1 MSHTPA
7 TRAELITLV
16 RQWHQDSTPWIPSGH
31 GTRLDWGPALDP
43 DHAVLSCQ
51 HLNQVIDHAVDDL
64 TITVEAGLPLV
75 DLQRLLAAQGQWL
88 PVDWPRGGE
97 PTTTDRSDDESQSQ
111 AGTIG
116 GLVARGLS
124 GGLRQRHLGIR
135 DQIIGIGLLRSDGT
149 AAKAGGRVV
158 KNVAGYDL
166 MRLLCGSWG
175 SLALITE
182 VTLRVQPIRPAHA
195 GLLVTG
201 ELADLERFRTALLLS
216 TLTPERCDWQCP
228 ADGQWALRLVLSS
241 VSDQAVQDQL
251 NRLQSLAA
259 EHDLQAES
267 KPCRTPLEVAMA
279 CHKPAQVLRLV
290 LPAASM
296 HQLISS
302 EAMASLKGWSWELAA
317 GAGCGDGW
325 CSSAAPAFQIEALRR
340 QVESLGGQLMVL
352 VQTRDQPLVAWR
364 DTPARPVIEAVKR
377 QFDPLQQLSR
387 GRLPGVDQSQTRA

>member
-1 MSHTPA
+1 MTHTPA

-16 RQWHQDSTPWIPSGH
+16 RQWHQDSTPWIPSGQ

-43 DHAVLSCQ
+43 GHAVLSCRS
-51 HLNQVIDHAVDDL
+51 LNQVIDHAVDDL
-64 TITVEAGLPLV
+64 TITVEAGLPLE
-75 DLQRLLAAQGQWL
+75 DLQRLLAEQHQWL

-97 PTTTDRSDDESQSQ
+97 PTTTDSSASR

-175 SLALITE
+175 SLALITDI
-182 VTLRVQPIRPAHA
+182 TLRVQPIRPAHA
-195 GLLVTG
+195 ALLLSG
-201 ELADLERFRTALLLS
+201 DLSHLESFRAALLLS
-216 TLTPERCDWQCP
+216 TLTPERCDWSNP
-228 ADGQWALRLVLSS
+228 GDGAWALRLVLSS
-241 VSDQAVQDQL
+241 VSDQAVRDQL

-259 EHDLQAES
+259 GHDLQTES
-267 KPCRTPLEVAMA
+267 SPCSTPLEVAMD
-279 CHKPAQVLRLV
+279 CQKPAQLLRLV

-296 HQLISS
+296 HQLIAS
-302 EAMASLKGWSWELAA
+302 EAMSSLKGWSWELAA

-325 CSSAAPAFQIEALRR
+325 CSSAAPTFQIEALRR

-387 GRLPGVDQSQTRA
+387 GRLPGVDQHQTRA

>member
-1 MSHTPA
+1 MTHTPA

-16 RQWHQDSTPWIPSGH
+16 RQWHQDSTPWIPSGQ

-43 DHAVLSCQ
+43 GHAVLSCRS
-51 HLNQVIDHAVDDL
+51 LNQVIDHAVDDL
-64 TITVEAGLPLV
+64 TITVEAGLPLE
-75 DLQRLLAAQGQWL
+75 DLQRLLAAQHQWL

-97 PTTTDRSDDESQSQ
+97 PTTTDGSASR

-175 SLALITE
+175 SLALITDI
-182 VTLRVQPIRPAHA
+182 TLRVQPIRPAHA
-195 GLLVTG
+195 ALLLSG
-201 ELADLERFRTALLLS
+201 DLSHLESFRAALLLS
-216 TLTPERCDWQCP
+216 TLTPERCDWSNP
-228 ADGQWALRLVLSS
+228 GDGAWALRLVLSS
-241 VSDQAVQDQL
+241 VSDQAVRDQL

-267 KPCRTPLEVAMA
+267 RPCSTPLEVAMA
-279 CHKPAQVLRLV
+279 CQKPAQLLRLV

-325 CSSAAPAFQIEALRR
+325 CSSAAPTFQIEALRR

-387 GRLPGVDQSQTRA
+387 GRLPGVDQHQTRA

>member
-51 HLNQVIDHAVDDL
+51 QLNQVIDHAVDDL

-75 DLQRLLAAQGQWL
+75 DLQRLLAAQDQWL

-97 PTTTDRSDDESQSQ
+97 PMTTDRLDNGS
-111 AGTIG
+111 AGSIG
-116 GLVARGLS
+116 GLIARGIS

-228 ADGQWALRLVLSS
+228 GDGSWALRLVLSS
-241 VSDQAVQDQL
+241 VSDQAVLDQL
-251 NRLQSLAA
+251 TRIQALAA
-259 EHDLQAES
+259 EHGLHAEAMLCS
-267 KPCRTPLEVAMA
+267 SPLDVAMS
-279 CHKPAQVLRLV
+279 CQEPAQLLRLV
-290 LPAASM
+290 LPAASL
-296 HQLISS
+296 HQLIAS
-302 EAMASLKGWSWELAA
+302 EAMASLKGWAWELAA

-340 QVESLGGQLMVL
+340 QVASLGGQLMVL
-352 VQTRDQPLVAWR
+352 VQPGDQQVSAWT

-377 QFDPLQQLSR
+377 QFDPRQQLSR
-387 GRLPGVDQSQTRA
+387 GRLPGVDQHQARA

>member
-7 TRAELITLV
+7 NRAELITLV

-75 DLQRLLAAQGQWL
+75 DLQRLLAAQDQWL

-97 PTTTDRSDDESQSQ
+97 LMTTDRLDNGS
-111 AGTIG
+111 AGSIG
-116 GLVARGLS
+116 GLIARGLS
-124 GGLRQRHLGIR
+124 GGLHQRHLGIR

-175 SLALITE
+175 SLAIITE

-201 ELADLERFRTALLLS
+201 EMADLERFRAALLLS

-228 ADGQWALRLVLSS
+228 GDGSWALQLMLSS

-251 NRLQSLAA
+251 NRIQSIAA
-259 EHDLQAES
+259 EHGLQAEP
-267 KPCRTPLEVAMA
+267 KPCSSPLDVAMQ
-279 CHKPAQVLRLV
+279 CHKPAQILRLV
-290 LPAASM
+290 LPAASL
-296 HQLISS
+296 HHLIAG
-302 EAMASLKGWSWELAA
+302 EAMASLKDWCWELAA

-340 QVESLGGQLMVL
+340 RVASLGGQLMVL
-352 VQTRDQPLVAWR
+352 VQPGNQQVSAWT

>member
-51 HLNQVIDHAVDDL
+51 QLNQVIDHAVDDL

-75 DLQRLLAAQGQWL
+75 DLQRLLAAQDQWL

-97 PTTTDRSDDESQSQ
+97 PMTTDRFDNGS
-111 AGTIG
+111 AGSIG
-116 GLVARGLS
+116 GLIARGIS

-158 KNVAGYDL
+158 KNVAGYDP

-182 VTLRVQPIRPAHA
+182 VTLRVQPIRPADA
-195 GLLVTG
+195 GLLVSG
-201 ELADLERFRTALLLS
+201 ELANLEGFRAALLLS

-228 ADGQWALRLVLSS
+228 GDGSWALRLVLSS
-241 VSDQAVQDQL
+241 VSDQAVLDQL
-251 NRLQSLAA
+251 TRIQALAT
-259 EHDLQAES
+259 EHGLQAEA
-267 KPCRTPLEVAMA
+267 KPCSSPLDVAML
-279 CHKPAQVLRLV
+279 CHKPDQILRLV
-290 LPAASM
+290 LPAASL
-296 HQLISS
+296 HQLIAS
-302 EAMASLKGWSWELAA
+302 EAMASLNGWSWELAA

-340 QVESLGGQLMVL
+340 QVASLGGQLMVL
-352 VQTRDQPLVAWR
+352 VQPGDQQVSAWT

-377 QFDPLQQLSR
+377 QFDPRQQLSR
-387 GRLPGVDQSQTRA
+387 GRLPGVDQFQTRA

>member
-1 MSHTPA
+1 
-7 TRAELITLV
+7 
-16 RQWHQDSTPWIPSGH
+16 
-31 GTRLDWGPALDP
+31 LDWGPALDP

-51 HLNQVIDHAVDDL
+51 QLNQVIDHAVDDL

-116 GLVARGLS
+116 GLIARGLS

-195 GLLVTG
+195 GLLVSG
-201 ELADLERFRTALLLS
+201 ELANLEGFRAALLLS

-228 ADGQWALRLVLSS
+228 GNGSWALRLVLSS

-251 NRLQSLAA
+251 NRIEVLAA
-259 EHDLQAES
+259 EHGLQAEA
-267 KPCRTPLEVAMA
+267 KPCSSPLDVAMP

-290 LPAASM
+290 LPAANM

-302 EAMASLKGWSWELAA
+302 EAMASLKGWCWDLAA

-325 CSSAAPAFQIEALRR
+325 CSNAAPAFQIEALRR
-340 QVESLGGQLMVL
+340 QVASLGGQLMVL
-352 VQTRDQPLVAWR
+352 VQPGDQQVSAWT

-377 QFDPLQQLSR
+377 QFDPRQATQPRTATR
-387 GRLPGVDQSQTRA
+387 G

>member
-75 DLQRLLAAQGQWL
+75 DLQHSLAAQDQWL

-97 PTTTDRSDDESQSQ
+97 LMTTDRLDNGS
-111 AGTIG
+111 AGSIG
-116 GLVARGLS
+116 GLIARGLS

-175 SLALITE
+175 SLAMITE

-201 ELADLERFRTALLLS
+201 ELADLERFRAALLLS

-228 ADGQWALRLVLSS
+228 GDGSWALQLMLSS

-251 NRLQSLAA
+251 NRIQSIAA
-259 EHDLQAES
+259 EHGLQAEP
-267 KPCRTPLEVAMA
+267 KPCSSPLDVAMQ
-279 CHKPAQVLRLV
+279 CHKPAQILRLV
-290 LPAASM
+290 LPAASL
-296 HQLISS
+296 HHLIAG
-302 EAMASLKGWSWELAA
+302 EAMASLKDWCWELAA

-340 QVESLGGQLMVL
+340 RVASLGGQLMVL
-352 VQTRDQPLVAWR
+352 VQPGNQQVSAWT

>member
-75 DLQRLLAAQGQWL
+75 DLQRLLAAQDQWL

-97 PTTTDRSDDESQSQ
+97 LMTTDRLDNGS
-111 AGTIG
+111 AGSIG
-116 GLVARGLS
+116 GLIARGLS

-175 SLALITE
+175 SLAMITE
-182 VTLRVQPIRPAHA
+182 VTLRVQPIRPTHA

-201 ELADLERFRTALLLS
+201 ELANLEGFRAALLLS

-228 ADGQWALRLVLSS
+228 GDGSWALRLVLSS
-241 VSDQAVQDQL
+241 VSDQAVLDQL
-251 NRLQSLAA
+251 TRIQALAA
-259 EHDLQAES
+259 EHGLQAEA
-267 KPCRTPLEVAMA
+267 KPCSSPLDVAML
-279 CHKPAQVLRLV
+279 CHKPDQILRLV
-290 LPAASM
+290 LPAASL
-296 HQLISS
+296 HQLIAS
-302 EAMASLKGWSWELAA
+302 EAMASLNGWSWELAA

-325 CSSAAPAFQIEALRR
+325 CSSAAPAFKIEALRR
-340 QVESLGGQLMVL
+340 RVASLGGQLMVL
-352 VQTRDQPLVAWR
+352 VQPGNQQVSAWT

-387 GRLPGVDQSQTRA
+387 GRLPGVDQSQTRT

>member
-1 MSHTPA
+1 MSYTPA

-51 HLNQVIDHAVDDL
+51 QLNQVIDHAVDDL

-75 DLQRLLAAQGQWL
+75 ALQRLLAAQGQWL

-97 PTTTDRSDDESQSQ
+97 PTTTDGSASRS
-111 AGTIG
+111 GTIG

-175 SLALITE
+175 SLALITDI
-182 VTLRVQPIRPAHA
+182 TLRVQPIRPAHA
-195 GLLVTG
+195 ALLLTG
-201 ELADLERFRTALLLS
+201 DLSHLESFRAALLLS
-216 TLTPERCDWQCP
+216 TLTPERCDWSHP
-228 ADGQWALRLVLSS
+228 GDGAWALRLVLSS

-251 NRLQSLAA
+251 NRIQALATEHGLQTEA
-259 EHDLQAES
+259 
-267 KPCRTPLEVAMA
+267 KPCASPLDVAMR

-296 HQLISS
+296 HQLITS

-352 VQTRDQPLVAWR
+352 VQTREQPLVAWR

>member
-7 TRAELITLV
+7 NRAELITLV

-75 DLQRLLAAQGQWL
+75 DLQHLLAAQDQWL

-97 PTTTDRSDDESQSQ
+97 LMTTDRLDNGS
-111 AGTIG
+111 AGSIG
-116 GLVARGLS
+116 GLIARGLS

-175 SLALITE
+175 SLAMITE

-201 ELADLERFRTALLLS
+201 ELADLERFRAALLLS
-216 TLTPERCDWQCP
+216 TLTPERFDWQCP
-228 ADGQWALRLVLSS
+228 GDGSWALQLMLSS

-251 NRLQSLAA
+251 NRIQSIAA
-259 EHDLQAES
+259 EHGLQAEP
-267 KPCRTPLEVAMA
+267 KPCSSPLDVAMQ
-279 CHKPAQVLRLV
+279 CHKPAQILRLV
-290 LPAASM
+290 LPAASL
-296 HQLISS
+296 HHLIAG
-302 EAMASLKGWSWELAA
+302 EAMASLKDWCWELAA

-340 QVESLGGQLMVL
+340 RVASLGGQLMVL
-352 VQTRDQPLVAWR
+352 VQPGNQQVSAWT

>member
-1 MSHTPA
+1 MSHTPS

-16 RQWHQDSTPWIPSGH
+16 RRWHQDSIPWIPSGL

-43 DHAVLSCQ
+43 EHAVLSC
-51 HLNQVIDHAVDDL
+51 HRLNQVIDHAVDDL

-75 DLQRLLAAQGQWL
+75 DLQRLLAAQEQWL

-97 PTTTDRSDDESQSQ
+97 PTTTGGSDDGSASQ
-111 AGTIG
+111 AGSIG

-182 VTLRVQPIRPAHA
+182 ITLRVQPIRPAHA
-195 GLLVTG
+195 GLLLTG
-201 ELADLERFRTALLLS
+201 ELANLERFRAALLLS

-228 ADGQWALRLVLSS
+228 GDGNWALRLVLSS
-241 VSDQAVQDQL
+241 VSDQAVRDQL
-251 NRLQSLAA
+251 NRIQALAA
-259 EHDLQAES
+259 EHGLQAEP
-267 KPCRTPLEVAMA
+267 KPCISPLEVAMP
-279 CHKPAQVLRLV
+279 CHKPTQLLRLV
-290 LPAASM
+290 LPAARL
-296 HQLISS
+296 HQLIAS
-302 EAMASLKGWSWELAA
+302 EAMASLHGWSWEIAA

-325 CSSAAPAFQIEALRR
+325 CSAAAPAFKIEALRR
-340 QVESLGGQLMVL
+340 QVASLGGQLMVL
-352 VQTRDQPLVAWR
+352 MQTGDQLLSAWT

-387 GRLPGVDQSQTRA
+387 GRLPGVDQRQTRA

>member
-16 RQWHQDSTPWIPSGH
+16 RQWHQDSTPWIPSGQ

-51 HLNQVIDHAVDDL
+51 HLNQVIEHAVDDL

-75 DLQRLLAAQGQWL
+75 DLQLLLAAQEQWL

-97 PTTTDRSDDESQSQ
+97 PTTTGGSDDGSVSR
-111 AGTIG
+111 AGSIG

-195 GLLVTG
+195 GLLLTG
-201 ELADLERFRTALLLS
+201 ELANLERFRAALLLS

-228 ADGQWALRLVLSS
+228 GDGSWALRLVLSS
-241 VSDQAVQDQL
+241 VSDQAVLDQL
-251 NRLQSLAA
+251 TRIQALAA
-259 EHDLQAES
+259 EHGLQAEPT
-267 KPCRTPLEVAMA
+267 PCSSPLDVAMP
-279 CHKPAQVLRLV
+279 CHKPKQLLRLV
-290 LPAASM
+290 LPAATL
-296 HQLISS
+296 HQLIAS
-302 EAMASLKGWSWELAA
+302 EAMASLTGWSWELAA

-325 CSSAAPAFQIEALRR
+325 CSVAAPTFQIEALRR
-340 QVESLGGQLMVL
+340 QVASLGGQLMVL
-352 VQTRDQPLVAWR
+352 VQQGNQQVSAWT

-387 GRLPGVDQSQTRA
+387 GRLPGVDQHQTRA

>member
-1 MSHTPA
+1 
-7 TRAELITLV
+7 
-16 RQWHQDSTPWIPSGH
+16 
-31 GTRLDWGPALDP
+31 LDWGPALDP
-43 DHAVLSCQ
+43 NHAVLSCQ

-75 DLQRLLAAQGQWL
+75 SLQRLLAAQDQWL
-88 PVDWPRGGE
+88 PVDWPRGVE
-97 PTTTDRSDDESQSQ
+97 PITADRSDDGSDSR
-111 AGTIG
+111 AGSIG
-116 GLVARGLS
+116 GLIARGLS

-201 ELADLERFRTALLLS
+201 ELANLEHFRAALLLS
-216 TLTPERCDWQCP
+216 TLTPERCDWQCHG
-228 ADGQWALRLVLSS
+228 DGSWALRLVLSS
-241 VSDQAVQDQL
+241 VSDQAVLDQL
-251 NRLQSLAA
+251 TRIQALAA
-259 EHDLQAES
+259 EHGLHAEAMLCS
-267 KPCRTPLEVAMA
+267 SPLDVAMS
-279 CHKPAQVLRLV
+279 CHEPAQLLRLV
-290 LPAASM
+290 LPAASL
-296 HQLISS
+296 HQLIAS
-302 EAMASLKGWSWELAA
+302 EAMASLNGWSWELAA

-340 QVESLGGQLMVL
+340 QVASLSGQLMVL
-352 VQTRDQPLVAWR
+352 VQPGDQQVSAWT

-377 QFDPLQQLSR
+377 QFDPRQQLSR
-387 GRLPGVDQSQTRA
+387 GRLPGVDQFQTRA